1 MPSKLGN
8 ALRKPPKRA
17 AASGGEA
24 KTDHTLL
31 GYNAMAPYLFSGP
44 AVALVGL
51 ILAFPVLYS
60 LYQSLFAREALG
72 QPVRFVGFANY
83 LELLRDGG
91 FWSALARSGVFI
103 LGCLVIGQVL
113 AVVFAF
119 ALNRAVQRLRFLRGL
134 SILPYIVS
142 SVAGAVMFRILFN
155 RDIGLP
161 NQILEL
167 VGLAGPSWLT
177 QPALAMVVVIIAQVW
192 SDLPLSILVILGG
205 LQTIDGQLLDAALV
219 DGANGLT
226 RARYVTLPLI
236 APQLA
241 LSTIWFS
248 YSCLT
253 SLGVILALTG
263 GGPGTATQTL
273 PMQMYSTAFDR
284 FDTYS
289 ALAIANVILLLNA
302 ALTVFYLRLARR
314 FRVD

>member
-1 MPSKLGN
+1 M
-8 ALRKPPKRA
+8 
-17 AASGGEA
+17 
-24 KTDHTLL
+24 
-31 GYNAMAPYLFSGP
+31 
-44 AVALVGL
+44 

-60 LYQSLFAREALG
+60 LYQSLYAREALG
-72 QPVRFVGFANY
+72 QPARFVGLGNY
-83 LELLRDGG
+83 GDLLTDPD
-91 FWSALARSGVFI
+91 FWGALARSGVFI
-103 LGCLVIGQVL
+103 TGCVVFGQVL

-119 ALNRAVQRLRFLRGL
+119 ALNRAVRRLRFLRAV

-142 SVAGAVMFRILFN
+142 AVAGAVMFRILFN

-161 NQILEL
+161 NQLLEL
-167 VGLAGPSWLT
+167 IGLSGPSWLT
-177 QPALAMVVVIIAQVW
+177 EPALAMTVVIVAQVW

-205 LQTIDGQLLDAALV
+205 LQTIDDQLLDAALV

-226 RARYVTLPLI
+226 RARFVTLPLI

-314 FRVD
+314 FVND